1 MQCRARAD
9 RRVRAVSGSAHHGT
23 GHRKKSLGFVERT
36 LEQKRSVITMVAEE
50 YPVSVVCEVV
60 DCAHSSYYHRP
71 TPSPDAGLQQ
81 AIEEVAA
88 AWPRYGYRRIA
99 HQLQRE
105 GWTVNH
111 KRVERLMRTLG
122 LQAHRKP
129 KRRTTTDS
137 SHAFARY
144 PNLVEQLEIVR
155 PEQVWVSD
163 ITYSGLREEF
173 VYLAALMDVFTCCIR
188 GWHLGRSLDQ
198 SLTLRALARALAEH
212 TPEIHHSDQ
221 GVHYAATAY
230 TARLQAAGVRISMAE
245 VGAAWQN
252 GYAER
257 LMRTIK
263 EEEVDLSEYED
274 YADATRQI
282 GRFLNEVYMHKRI
295 HSSLG
300 YLTPAEFE
308 SQWRQEQS
316 GRPDMN

>member
-1 MQCRARAD
+1 MLAA
-9 RRVRAVSGSAHHGT
+9 
-23 GHRKKSLGFVERT
+23 EYPI
-36 LEQKRSVITMVAEE
+36 SVICD
-50 YPVSVVCEVV
+50 VVE
-60 DCAHSSYYHRP
+60 CARSSYYHRA
-71 TPSPDAGLQQ
+71 TPSEERDVQG
-81 AIEEVAA
+81 AIEAVAA
-88 AWPRYGYRRIA
+88 AWPRYGYRRVT
-99 HQLQRE
+99 HQLRRE
-105 GWTVNH
+105 GWEINH
-111 KRVERLMRTLG
+111 KRVARIMQERG
-122 LQAHRKP
+122 LQVHRKP
-129 KRRTTTDS
+129 KRRSTTDS
-137 SHAFARY
+137 THAFPRY

-163 ITYSGLREEF
+163 ITYIGLREEF
-173 VYLAALMDVFTCCIR
+173 VYLAVLMDVFTRCIR

-198 SLTLRALARALAEH
+198 SLTLRALEHALAQY

-221 GVHYAATAY
+221 GVQYAATAY
-230 TARLQAAGVRISMAE
+230 TARLQAAGTHISMAE

-274 YADATRQI
+274 YADAMRQI
-282 GRFLNEVYMHKRI
+282 GRFLDEVYMHKRI

-316 GRPDMN
+316 GQPDMN